1 MLSLPARFSAEIVHF
16 WKFSITRQ
24 ASIIRRCRSRSWLK
38 IHVWLCHDSKNVYR
52 LDVSKCRRSK
62 NHVPLIRFKTLN
74 SKHSVRTSDW
84 SETTWI
90 RSTIFVRIM
99 YVSKKPN
106 LDFSTR
112 SNRKILNMFFF
123 HFYISL
129 KFPKL
134 ILIHAYLLSIR
145 KANLYFGRLFLN
157 AVWFFVDFILRY

>member
-16 WKFSITRQ
+16 CKFSITRQ
-24 ASIIRRCRSRSWLK
+24 ASINRRCRSRSWSK

-112 SNRKILNMFFF
+112 SNRKILNMVFFSLL
-123 HFYISL
+123 YQLEISKIDPDSCL
-129 KFPKL
+129 FIINPK
-134 ILIHAYLLSIR
+134 S
-145 KANLYFGRLFLN
+145 
-157 AVWFFVDFILRY
+157 